1 LNTKNTKDQLGSMV
15 GPAVQRVTSAEDL
28 TKSEQH
34 AEKHS
39 SQAAPRAAAVPH
51 YNNNYQRQQQQ
62 QQHQHSKHHH
72 HYSGS
77 DSGKRNGSQRA
88 SAAAQN
94 QRGSDYR
101 LGGVP
106 DVSARTSMPSSAS
119 PSGRPPHSN
128 LDRFLEVTTPSV
140 KSQTLRKSCL
150 RDSSQKRC
158 FNPEV
163 TPFFNLADLWDSFDE
178 WSAYGAG
185 VPLVLNGEESVV
197 QYYVPYLSALQ
208 LYTLPSRRPDYPLGH
223 RHPGGESD
231 EGSEASSDNESEL
244 REGEA
249 CESEA
254 KCRSFQVRGYKGAG
268 SPPPN
273 LVSSLGS
280 SSRLDWSTFITD
292 DDEEG
297 EVWSYFEH
305 SPPYSRVPLVDKI
318 ADLSRD
324 FKPCDNPLRTLRSV
338 DLLPGSWLS
347 VAWYPIYRIPT
358 GPTLRDL
365 AACFLTFH
373 SLSSSLH
380 GEADNGSVRQVCR
393 SDVCDVSSINSQ
405 RLALRA
411 FGLASYKL
419 KGAVWTSQ
427 PDRRQATSLQN
438 SADEHLKQLDV
449 QHPDYNFFTSNSG
462 HTRR

>member
-1 LNTKNTKDQLGSMV
+1 MYPFIDSK
-15 GPAVQRVTSAEDL
+15 L
-28 TKSEQH
+28 TLWCFGLQ
-34 AEKHS
+34 
-39 SQAAPRAAAVPH
+39 
-51 YNNNYQRQQQQ
+51 
-62 QQHQHSKHHH
+62 
-72 HYSGS
+72 
-77 DSGKRNGSQRA
+77 
-88 SAAAQN
+88 
-94 QRGSDYR
+94 
-101 LGGVP
+101 
-106 DVSARTSMPSSAS
+106 
-119 PSGRPPHSN
+119 
-128 LDRFLEVTTPSV
+128 
-140 KSQTLRKSCL
+140 SCL
-150 RDSSQKRC
+150 KASQKRC

-208 LYTLPSRRPDYPLGH
+208 LYTLPSRRPDYPHGH
-223 RHPGGESD
+223 RYCSSCDRARVLLVVSWRCCEILVFVFQFVFILIGSHLSQMVSHVTVCLATGDILFGIVTKRTCNYIVWKNGMQLCMLLMHAASTLCRHPGGESD

-254 KCRSFQVRGYKGAG
+254 KCRSFQVRGYKGAE

-305 SPPYSRVPLVDKI
+305 SQPYSRVPLVDKVCSHICNVSWGIVCRAMGDAPGSAMYVKCYLIVITLFLYIMALMICMWNYLCLRVAFPIVLQI

-324 FKPCDNPLRTLRSV
+324 FKACENPLRTLRSV

-380 GEADNGSVRQVCR
+380 GEAGN
-393 SDVCDVSSINSQ
+393 
-405 RLALRA
+405 
-411 FGLASYKL
+411 
-419 KGAVWTSQ
+419 
-427 PDRRQATSLQN
+427 
-438 SADEHLKQLDV
+438 HL
-449 QHPDYNFFTSNSG
+449 
-462 HTRR
+462 